1 MMPSDIRWY
10 FYPTEK
16 VSDGS
21 GSGGSAEG
29 GSTEEGSAEG
39 GSAEEG
45 SAEGGSTESMG
56 KEISEGEFSND
67 RRTLTLSSLEYGDE
81 GIYTVVVENLAGEDY
96 TQMCLD
102 VQGEW

>member
-1 MMPSDIRWY
+1 MVSSDIHWY

-29 GSTEEGSAEG
+29 GSAEGGSAEG
-39 GSAEEG
+39 GSAEGG
-45 SAEGGSTESMG
+45 SAEGGSAEIMG
-56 KEISEGEFSND
+56 KEILVGEFSND
-67 RRTLTLSSLEYGDE
+67 RRTLTLSSLEYEDE

-96 TQMCLD
+96 TRICLD